1 MIWVIVAV
9 VVVLLVVAALLVAR
23 RQRSRQLREGFG
35 PEYERVVAEREG
47 QRAGERELLERQRRR
62 RQFEIRSLEPAA
74 RERYVQRWDATQR
87 LFVDEPVAAVDD
99 ADVLV
104 QQVMRDRGYPVEDD
118 FEQRAADISV
128 DHPLVVE
135 NYRAA
140 HAISGRARSG
150 HASTEQLR
158 QALVHFRALFDEL
171 LTPDDPAYEH
181 HHEQP
186 ELSHQTTS
194 RSR

>member
-23 RQRSRQLREGFG
+23 RQRSRQLKKGFG
-35 PEYERVVAEREG
+35 PEYDRVLAERDDR
-47 QRAGERELLERQRRR
+47 QAAERELLERRKRR
-62 RQFEIRSLEPAA
+62 RQFEIRSLEPAS
-74 RERYVQRWDATQR
+74 RERYVQQWEATQR
-87 LFVDEPVAAVDD
+87 LFVDDPRAAVDQ

-104 QQVMRDRGYPVEDD
+104 QQLMHDRGYPVEDD

-128 DHPLVVE
+128 DHPVVVE
-135 NYRAA
+135 HYRAA
-140 HAISGRARSG
+140 RSISVQSRGGQAN
-150 HASTEQLR
+150 TEQMR
-158 QALVHFRALFDEL
+158 QSLVHFRALFDDL
-171 LTPDDPAYEH
+171 LAPQDAAHAREDEDR
-181 HHEQP
+181 